1 MGLNHSELQK
11 IFAEAFQTIGRRH
24 TPPNIEIG
32 FYPFASLNSY
42 IQVKDGKATVKLSD
56 LLEAAPRSVHRA
68 LADIL
73 VAKLLNKPPNPQSE
87 LIYQTYTKSP
97 TIQQA
102 IERIQRQRGRKRVVG
117 PRGRVRDLEKT
128 FHKLNKQYFGGSLK
142 MPRLTWSTRR
152 SMRILGYLDRI
163 HRTLVISR
171 LLDDARIPEFF
182 YEYIMF
188 HEMLHLKHAP
198 RYKGNRCYNHTR
210 EFQQEEQQFKY
221 YDQAQQWVERIASRR
236 SRRPAHTGKQVSPK
250 PLQRPLGRET

>member
-1 MGLNHSELQK
+1 MGLSHSELQK
-11 IFAEAFQTIGRRH
+11 IFAEAFQHIGHRR
-24 TPPNIEIG
+24 TPPHIEIG

-56 LLEAAPRSVHRA
+56 LLDNAPRSVHRA

-73 VAKLLNKPPNPQSE
+73 VAKLFNKPPNPQSE
-87 LIYQTYTKSP
+87 LVYQTYTTSP
-97 TIQQA
+97 PIRRA
-102 IERIQRQRGRKRVVG
+102 IERIHRQRGHKQFVG

-142 MPRLTWSTRR
+142 MPRLTWSARR
-152 SMRILGYLDRI
+152 SVRILGYLDRI

-198 RYKGNRCYNHTR
+198 RYKGNRCYNHTP
-210 EFQQEEQQFKY
+210 EFQQDERRFRY
-221 YDQAQQWVERIASRR
+221 YEQAQQWVERIASRR
-236 SRRPAHTGKQVSPK
+236 CRRPTNK
-250 PLQRPLGRET
+250 REHGSSKSS